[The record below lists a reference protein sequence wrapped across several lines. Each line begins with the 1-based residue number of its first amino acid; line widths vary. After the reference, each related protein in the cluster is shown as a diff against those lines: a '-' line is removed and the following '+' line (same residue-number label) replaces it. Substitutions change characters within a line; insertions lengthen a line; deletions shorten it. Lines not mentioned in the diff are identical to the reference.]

1 MKDLGFYVFLGM
13 MVTFG
18 AIALLCAKISDWC
31 HTYIHT
37 YIHTVISLIL
47 PTVTY
52 SIFRRQVIV
61 LTCLF
66 CFLSPD
72 VGFCNRKF

>member
-37 YIHTVISLIL
+37 YIHTYCYKSHITNGYI
-47 PTVTY
+47 
-52 SIFRRQVIV
+52 
-61 LTCLF
+61 
-66 CFLSPD
+66 
-72 VGFCNRKF
+72 